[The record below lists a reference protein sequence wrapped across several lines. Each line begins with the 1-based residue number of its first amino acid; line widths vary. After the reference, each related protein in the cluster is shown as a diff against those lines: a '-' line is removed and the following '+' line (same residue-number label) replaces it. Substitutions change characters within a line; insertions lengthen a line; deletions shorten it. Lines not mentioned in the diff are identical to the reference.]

1 LLDTDYG
8 VKRLRRFNLTSH
20 QIDVL
25 VWLRGELLMRTIDE
39 DRVSWIAAQY
49 RCKIAIPLAT
59 KYVSSSVVAIEQKFI
74 KLIAFTEQVRLRLH
88 YPSWMS
94 GCGTFPTWWV

>member
-49 RCKIAIPLAT
+49 RCKHCYPVGDQVRQQLR
-59 KYVSSSVVAIEQKFI
+59 VANEQEFI

-94 GCGTFPTWWV
+94 GCGTFPTWSV